1 MEYINKYVWFQEG
14 PGIRKKQYTEN
25 GVKLLN
31 VANLINGKIDLSTSK
46 RYISKNEAYGK
57 YKHFLVDEGDFIIAS
72 SGIQVNYF
80 DKKMG
85 LITKD
90 QLPLCMNTSTIRFK
104 TLDKNKLDIR
114 YFMYFMKSEQFKLQ
128 LKKLITGSAQ
138 LNFGPSHLKKVKISV
153 PELKIQKEY
162 ISKLDNI
169 TKIIDIKNKQIMQLN
184 QLIKSLFFKMFNN
197 KIQFPRELLKNN
209 IEEMFIGPFGSDLK
223 NEFFVDK
230 KSSYCVVYEQK
241 HAINK
246 YIGDFRYINKDKY
259 NELKRFEIQPEDII
273 VSCRGTI
280 GETYVIPKNSPLG
293 IMHPSIMKIRLKK
306 DKYNSIF
313 FNEMISNYL
322 YENAEKNNGGI
333 IKMAIKASDLAN
345 TAFIRPD
352 IKEQE
357 NYLKLKQQIDKQ
369 KFEIQNS
376 LNKMKA
382 LYETLMNKYFG

>member
-184 QLIKSLFFKMFNN
+184 QLIKSLFVDMFNKYE
-197 KIQFPRELLKNN
+197 KIELHFIANIVMGQSPKSSSYNNNN
-209 IEEMFIGPFGSDLK
+209 IGTPFFQGKADYGDKYTIIKHWTTKPCKLAQKGNVLMSVRAPVGPVNIASHNCCIGRGLCAINSKPEKANNEFLYNALKAIQNEISSIGTGSTFKAITK
-223 NEFFVDK
+223 NE
-230 KSSYCVVYEQK
+230 
-241 HAINK
+241 I
-246 YIGDFRYINKDKY
+246 Y
-259 NELKRFEIQPEDII
+259 NIKLPNAPIEKQDEFTKI
-273 VSCRGTI
+273 V
-280 GETYVIPKNSPLG
+280 N
-293 IMHPSIMKIRLKK
+293 
-306 DKYNSIF
+306 
-313 FNEMISNYL
+313 
-322 YENAEKNNGGI
+322 
-333 IKMAIKASDLAN
+333 
-345 TAFIRPD
+345 
-352 IKEQE
+352 
-357 NYLKLKQQIDKQ
+357 QIDKQ
-369 KFEIQNS
+369 KFEIQ
-376 LNKMKA
+376 KK
-382 LYETLMNKYFG
+382 KQVHIKIGG